1 MNKLLSSAVG
11 FLVTASILQA
21 QTVAQWTFET
31 SLPATAGPFSP
42 ELGSGSA
49 SGSHAAAATF
59 STPAGNGSTHS
70 FSANTWAVGDSWQ
83 FQVNTLGFNNVGLS
97 WDQTSS
103 GTGPRDFNLDYSIN
117 GGSSWTTVTAYNV
130 LANAAPNPTWNA
142 TTSSS
147 LYTFTPD
154 LTGVAD
160 NEASVWFRL
169 IDVDTTSAN
178 GGTVASG
185 GTDRIDNVTVA
196 VVPEPTSLSLMGG
209 FGLLAWAFIRRRK

>member
-1 MNKLLSSAVG
+1 
-11 FLVTASILQA
+11 
-21 QTVAQWTFET
+21 
-31 SLPATAGPFSP
+31 
-42 ELGSGSA
+42 
-49 SGSHAAAATF
+49 
-59 STPAGNGSTHS
+59 
-70 FSANTWAVGDSWQ
+70 
-83 FQVNTLGFNNVGLS
+83 
-97 WDQTSS
+97 
-103 GTGPRDFNLDYSIN
+103 
-117 GGSSWTTVTAYNV
+117 VTAYNV